1 MINSFVT
8 RPATTVMFVLF
19 FALLGF
25 VAMFNIN
32 VERQPRIDF
41 PLVSISVVY
50 PGADPEEIEG
60 QVLKEI
66 EDVVATISEIKKMES
81 RALDSMGYIIVEF
94 NLGVDVND
102 KSAEIKEKIDGI
114 LINLPTNIEK
124 PVVAKVDPFATPVV
138 WLSLSSDNH
147 SMVELYEFADKK
159 LSDQFTKITGVGEVN
174 IFGGQERQVRVELSP
189 DLMRK
194 KYISVDGVIGQLRAR
209 NLDVPAGDIKK
220 PDNTIAVRFEGKF
233 NSIESIANLRLTSPD
248 GNQFTLKEVANVYD
262 GAADPEYAAAFN
274 GQDTVVL
281 GIVKISDGNDVK
293 VSEGVKQTLKK
304 IDHLLEDGMNLKVV
318 NDTSTFIVDETNRTI
333 EGIIIGILLTVL
345 VLLFFTGDWR
355 ITLISA
361 IVIPSSIIS
370 SLFLVEAS
378 GFSINFMTL
387 LAFATALGTLVANA
401 IVVIESI
408 DALLKKG
415 VPVVEAAIT
424 GTKAV
429 TIPVL
434 AACGTNI
441 VVFAPLSFMDGIVGQ
456 FMVQFGMTVI
466 YATIFSLMAS
476 FTLTPMLCAVM
487 LKPTKANQKENFLV
501 RTSNSFTNFIKY
513 EYKVIFDLMFKAPIL
528 SGILAIGLFIFG
540 VSVAPYVGGEF
551 IPTSDED
558 KVQVMFKYPLGT
570 RVDKTMDAVKA
581 AESKLRELPG
591 IKSSLIVA
599 GNNGQENANIILLLE
614 PSAQRKHS
622 DVKLIEMMT
631 PLLADVPDAEIEI
644 VRGDGSGGDGT
655 GDISINVSGV
665 DYDKTVELSNQM
677 LKIMMDSG
685 YFRSLTSSHRTP
697 KTQISFTPDA
707 QKIERF
713 GLNNARLGE
722 VIRSSIY
729 GDDSNI
735 YREKG
740 EQYKIFIESAKPYK
754 DSLTSLNDLFIV
766 SNFGLTPLTELGA
779 VEVKPS
785 TPTIFRRDRSRVIQL
800 NAYIS
805 KSNAS
810 DIMADLT
817 AKFNALNIDDGY
829 SYAFVGSAEYQA
841 ESGRELGKA
850 FLLAVIFTYM
860 VMAAIMNSFAHPFT
874 ISTSI
879 VTSFAGVF
887 LFLFFMSST
896 MNIASML
903 GMVMLVGLAVNNA
916 ILMLEEVELIKV
928 RKPDQHLRDTIWEGI
943 DNRFRAILMSSLTIV
958 FGALPQLWS
967 IDLAKVS
974 MGAVIVGGI
983 LASILF
989 TFILTPQAYYII
1001 EKSVSFVK
1009 RKLRPA
1015 EI

>member
-8 RPATTVMFVLF
+8 RPATTIMFVLF

-41 PLVSISVVY
+41 PLVSVNVVY

-138 WLSLSSDNH
+138 WISLTSDKH

-174 IFGGQERQVRVELSP
+174 IFGGQERQIKVELSP

-194 KYISVDGVIGQLRAR
+194 KYISIDSVIRQLRAR

-220 PDNTIAVRFEGKF
+220 KDSSIAVRFEGKF

-248 GNQFTLKEVANVYD
+248 GNQFTLKEIANVYD
-262 GAADPEYAAAFN
+262 GAADPEYAAALN

-293 VSEGVKQTLKK
+293 VSEGVKQTLEN
-304 IDHLLEDGMNLKVV
+304 INHLLEDGMSLKVV

-333 EGIIIGILLTVL
+333 EGILIGILLTVL

-361 IVIPSSIIS
+361 IVIPSSIVS
-370 SLFLVEAS
+370 SLFLVEAN

-415 VPVVEAAIT
+415 ISAVEAAIT
-424 GTKAV
+424 GTKSV

-487 LKPTKANQKENFLV
+487 LKPVKTGQKENFLV
-501 RTSNSFTNFIKY
+501 RTSNAFTDFIKR
-513 EYKVIFDLMFKAPIL
+513 EYKIVFDLMFKSPLL

-558 KVQVMFKYPLGT
+558 RIQVMFKYPLGT
-570 RVDKTMDAVKA
+570 RVDKTMDSVKK
-581 AESKLRELPG
+581 AEAKLRDLPG
-591 IKSSLIVA
+591 VKSSLIVS
-599 GNNGQENANIILLLE
+599 GNNGQENANVILLLE

-622 DVKLIEMMT
+622 DVELIEMMT

-644 VRGDGSGGDGT
+644 ARGEGRGDGT

-665 DYDKTVELSNQM
+665 DYDKTVELSDQM

-697 KTQISFTPDA
+697 KTQVSFTPDA

-713 GLNNARLGE
+713 GLNNAQLGE
-722 VIRSSIY
+722 VIRPSIY

-754 DSLTSLNDLFIV
+754 DSLASLNDLFIV

-779 VEVKPS
+779 IEVKPS

-800 NAYIS
+800 NGYIA

-829 SYAFVGSAEYQA
+829 SYAFVGSAENQA

-887 LFLFFMSST
+887 LFLFFMNST

-916 ILMLEEVELIKV
+916 ILMLEEVELIKAQ
-928 RKPDQHLRDTIWEGI
+928 KPNQHLRDTIWEGI

-989 TFILTPQAYYII
+989 TFILTPQAYYFI
-1001 EKSVSFVK
+1001 ETSVSFVK
-1009 RKLRPA
+1009 RKLRSA
-1015 EI
+1015 EV